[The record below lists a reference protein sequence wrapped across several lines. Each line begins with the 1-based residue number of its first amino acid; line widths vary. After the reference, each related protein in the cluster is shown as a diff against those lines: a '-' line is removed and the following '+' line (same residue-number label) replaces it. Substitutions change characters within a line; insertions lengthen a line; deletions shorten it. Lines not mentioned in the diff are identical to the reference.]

1 MVFGF
6 LGPIGWN
13 ELVIILVI
21 VLLVFGPRRLPDFA
35 EALGKSIRK
44 FKQATNEAR
53 SSIEGGTDE
62 SRQSDKHND

>member
-21 VLLVFGPRRLPDFA
+21 VLLIFGPRRLPDFA

-44 FKQATNEAR
+44 FRAATQEAR
-53 SSIEGGTDE
+53 EEIEGATKPPEKKDE
-62 SRQSDKHND
+62 